1 MEDYLSQE
9 VMCVLFGQRS
19 SNVIVMEEYYRKG
32 IISMLKVIGKLLVM
46 VMLMKMIVMAM
57 VWCIIITL

>member
-1 MEDYLSQE
+1 
-9 VMCVLFGQRS
+9 MCVIFGQRS
-19 SNVIVMEEYYRKG
+19 SDVIVMEEYYRKG
-32 IISMLKVIGKLLVM
+32 IISMSKVIGKLLVM